1 MAEVS
6 AAAVSWKEARLEAW
20 VKEEDEVAAAEA
32 GGGAVAEETGVGG
45 TTAPITGDWKLA
57 WPRPWV
63 GGSWCCKVLLL

>member
-20 VKEEDEVAAAEA
+20 VKEEEVAAVEG

-45 TTAPITGDWKLA
+45 TTAPITGDW
-57 WPRPWV
+57 
-63 GGSWCCKVLLL
+63 